1 MPFTFSNIHQG
12 KLDSSNSMYFVLE
25 WVAIFGEAK
34 GILPLPKNCSH
45 SLLSPQVNLDLF
57 AHGNTSLVIEQIC
70 EDFIWCLV
78 KFMKRVEP
86 QSGRHKHFT
95 ARSSESSAPHL
106 TNVWRHS
113 AENLRSHNFTF
124 SDLWEA
130 NWCQF
135 HMISGK
141 DSQCWKRLL
150 GTVAAAA
157 FCERLWCSMLG
168 LSALKYGI
176 STPFHLA
183 HPTDSGWT
191 TWEITERCVL
201 CIEKQQVGGWGF
213 RSQTKLEIQPEIA
226 SGKSI
231 HVVQGY

>member
-1 MPFTFSNIHQG
+1 MNWVLNIGEISIVFSWRG
-12 KLDSSNSMYFVLE
+12 RRRSLPSAGTRWRWRDS
-25 WVAIFGEAK
+25 
-34 GILPLPKNCSH
+34 C
-45 SLLSPQVNLDLF
+45 
-57 AHGNTSLVIEQIC
+57 
-70 EDFIWCLV
+70 
-78 KFMKRVEP
+78 
-86 QSGRHKHFT
+86 
-95 ARSSESSAPHL
+95 
-106 TNVWRHS
+106 
-113 AENLRSHNFTF
+113 

-191 TWEITERCVL
+191 NWEITEICVL
-201 CIEKQQVGGWGF
+201 CIEKQQVGGWSL
-213 RSQTKLEIQPEIA
+213 RSQTKLKIQPKIA
-226 SGKSI
+226 SAHCSRLCKLWRSLFYR
-231 HVVQGY
+231 VSFCDYDVSQGLSCNLRGYLIFQFPTRTHSPWDQK